1 MKLVEKFKTKS
12 EVELIKLFRI
22 SLAHSKK
29 NDLKEKI
36 RGKLIEE
43 AVARATASKN
53 DYFSDFFTDEKSTGE
68 ENEAGEMNEEEL
80 DEASFQ

>member
-1 MKLVEKFKTKS
+1 
-12 EVELIKLFRI
+12 LFRI

-43 AVARATASKN
+43 AITRATAAKN
-53 DYFSDFFTDEKSTGE
+53 DYFSDFFTDEKGKTE
-68 ENEAGEMNEEEL
+68 ENVVGEMDEQEL